1 MLKDGQLYIA
11 HCDNGN
17 INLIGNMANRH
28 GLIAGATG
36 TGKTVTLQ
44 VLAETFSQAG
54 VPCFMADM
62 KGDLSGISQAGRL
75 SGFIEKRMPEFGI
88 ENPQFAGCP
97 TRFFDVF
104 GEQGF
109 PMRATVSAMGPQLLA
124 RLMELT
130 EVQAGVLNAVFRIA
144 DDNNLLLI
152 DLKDLKLMLDF
163 VGKNAAKFTTE
174 YGNIAPASIGAIQ
187 RAILQI
193 ESEGGDQFFGEQG
206 FPMRATVSAMGPQLL
221 ARLMELTEVQAGV
234 LNAVFR
240 IADDNNLL
248 LIDLKDLK
256 LMLDFV
262 GKNAAKFTT
271 EYGNIAPASIGA
283 IQRSVLQIESE
294 GGDKFFGEPA
304 FDVEDLFAVE
314 NGRGVMNVL
323 AADKLMLNPKLYSTY
338 LLWLMTEL
346 YAKLPEVGDLDL
358 PKFVFFFDEAHMLFD
373 GTSKALVDKIEQ
385 VIRLIRSKGVGIY
398 FITQVPSD
406 VPVNVLAQLSN
417 RVQHALRAYTP
428 QDQKAV
434 RAAAQTF
441 RANPAFKTEDAI
453 LDLGTG
459 EALVSFLDEKG
470 APSVVERAK
479 ILFPLSQI
487 GAITPGQRM
496 DIQAAAPAKLKE
508 YEKFFDR
515 ESAYEVLTEVNQKVE
530 EEKEKERKALE
541 KEKEAKA
548 KEKEK
553 KASGKAKKGGI
564 GRTILGTMIA
574 AAATSFARSAGTSIA
589 KSLGG
594 SKKSTTTKKS
604 TSTSKSSSGSIL
616 GDVVKKATKTAA
628 NTATR
633 KVTTEILKSILK

>member
-11 HCDNGN
+11 HSDSGN
-17 INLIGNMANRH
+17 INLVGKMANRH

-62 KGDLSGISQAGRL
+62 KGDLSGISQPGKL

-104 GEQGF
+104 GEQGY

-124 RLMELT
+124 RLMQLT
-130 EVQAGVLNAVFRIA
+130 EVQSGVLNAVFRIA

-174 YGNIAPASIGAIQ
+174 YGNIASASVGAIQ
-187 RAILQI
+187 RA
-193 ESEGGDQFFGEQG
+193 
-206 FPMRATVSAMGPQLL
+206 
-221 ARLMELTEVQAGV
+221 
-234 LNAVFR
+234 
-240 IADDNNLL
+240 
-248 LIDLKDLK
+248 
-256 LMLDFV
+256 
-262 GKNAAKFTT
+262 
-271 EYGNIAPASIGA
+271 
-283 IQRSVLQIESE
+283 VLQIESE

-304 FDVEDLFAVE
+304 FDVMDLFAVE

-338 LLWLMTEL
+338 LLWLMTEI
-346 YAKLPEVGDLDL
+346 YTKLPEVGDLDL

-406 VPVNVLAQLSN
+406 VPVSVLAQLSN

-496 DIQAAAPAKLKE
+496 DIQASAPQKIKD
-508 YEKFFDR
+508 YEKYFDR
-515 ESAYEVLTEVNQKVE
+515 ESAYEILTEVNQQVE
-530 EEKEKERKALE
+530 EEKEAEREAAE

-548 KEKEK
+548 REKEEK
-553 KASGKAKKGGI
+553 SSKSSRKAGI

-574 AAATSFARSAGTSIA
+574 AAATSFARSAGTQIA
-589 KSLGG
+589 RNIGG
-594 SKKSTTTKKS
+594 KK
-604 TSTSKSSSGSIL
+604 TSTSKSTSSKSSTAKKSSTTKSSGSLL
-616 GDVVKKATKTAA
+616 GDAVKKATRTAA

-633 KVTTEILKSILK
+633 KVTTEILKSIFK